1 MLQSHYGGVLDF
13 SNDALIAS
21 EKGFKK
27 LMQAFKI
34 LEKSSTNE
42 SASEQ
47 GLNEKI
53 TNLCNQCYIN
63 MNDDFNTRVAIVE
76 VQSVVKYLKE
86 KIDENNSEEISASV
100 SWLSYHAGSILGL
113 LPNDES
119 IIDEINQKNAAKSA
133 ISDIVNDLLKQ
144 RTIARDNKNWQRA
157 DEIRSELNE
166 MGVIVEDS
174 PDGPIWRIK

>member
-1 MLQSHYGGVLDF
+1 M
-13 SNDALIAS
+13 
-21 EKGFKK
+21 
-27 LMQAFKI
+27 
-34 LEKSSTNE
+34 
-42 SASEQ
+42 
-47 GLNEKI
+47 
-53 TNLCNQCYIN
+53 
-63 MNDDFNTRVAIVE
+63 
-76 VQSVVKYLKE
+76 
-86 KIDENNSEEISASV
+86 
-100 SWLSYHAGSILGL
+100 
-113 LPNDES
+113 PNDES

>member
-1 MLQSHYGGVLDF
+1 M
-13 SNDALIAS
+13 SNKFNVACFQTNSSDLPT
-21 EKGFKK
+21 EN
-27 LMQAFKI
+27 I
-34 LEKSSTNE
+34 LE
-42 SASEQ
+42 
-47 GLNEKI
+47 LEKKFSQFAEGSI
-53 TNLCNQCYIN
+53 DLICLPECVSIYS
-63 MNDDFNTRVAIVE
+63 D
-76 VQSVVKYLKE
+76 LKE
-86 KIDENNSEEISASV
+86 KIDENNTEEISASV

-133 ISDIVNDLLKQ
+133 ISDTVNDLLKQ

-174 PDGPIWRIK
+174 PDGPTWRIK

>member
-1 MLQSHYGGVLDF
+1 MSKSLTPFLPVFNFTYSVETSS
-13 SNDALIAS
+13 SNSNCVWALIKTS
-21 EKGFKK
+21 SSFINLEILLLGKS
-27 LMQAFKI
+27 AFR
-34 LEKSSTNE
+34 
-42 SASEQ
+42 SAVFLWYIF
-47 GLNEKI
+47 LN
-53 TNLCNQCYIN
+53 Y
-63 MNDDFNTRVAIVE
+63 
-76 VQSVVKYLKE
+76 
-86 KIDENNSEEISASV
+86 ENNSEEISASV